1 MLEHIEIANPYGPNT
16 RLQRLRGGAQLG
28 GHATSRNAALNHCFD
43 FSGRKGGLGDAFDRH
58 TGHVGYEEQLLRIEG
73 RGDGGGRLVGVDVER
88 PHRRRK
94 GWSDGRYHGCQP
106 GQQETLQER
115 RPDVHDLPDLAQGR
129 AVLER
134 LGTQ

>member
-1 MLEHIEIANPYGPNT
+1 MPWRRRWSAGVSRGLNCGGRRSREKAGAGGGMLEHIEIANPYGPNT

-58 TGHVGYEEQLLRIEG
+58 TGHGGYEEQLLRIEG
-73 RGDGGGRLVGVDVER
+73 RGNGGGGLVGVDVER

-94 GWSDGRYHGCQP
+94 RWSDRRYH
-106 GQQETLQER
+106 
-115 RPDVHDLPDLAQGR
+115 
-129 AVLER
+129 
-134 LGTQ
+134 